1 MNAKNASRD
10 MELEAAEIERDQ
22 IELQKK
28 LDAVGAAN
36 KWLRTS
42 LSKER
47 GRYVGERDVALLICP
62 TDDPKPGHVWVAVL
76 YTAEAY
82 DVGRTRLTPTSPEWT
97 GSDWRTALT
106 SAVYDLVD
114 HDVLDIAERY
124 SDTSWF
130 MFEDIFGNEVIP

>member
-1 MNAKNASRD
+1 MNPENAPGD
-10 MELEAAEIERDQ
+10 TELEMAEIEHDQ

-42 LSKER
+42 LSKKR

-62 TDDPKPGHVWVAVL
+62 TADPRPGNVWVAVL

-82 DVGRTRLTPTSPEWT
+82 DVGRTRLTPTSRDWT

-114 HDVLDIAERY
+114 YDTLDMAERHA
-124 SDTSWF
+124 DTSWF
-130 MFEDIFGNEVIP
+130 MFEDIFGNEVVP